1 VANLSHKLPRIKL
14 LEFKTDDFFG
24 APVSRLRFGKAT
36 RLYTTR
42 LFPHH
47 ETDPRSSR
55 SMVKVTGVYRPDSGG
70 GWGKMSGDELL
81 TGITDD
87 TGNPLSIF

>member
-1 VANLSHKLPRIKL
+1 MRHKLPRIKL
-14 LEFKTDDFFG
+14 SEFKTDDFSG
-24 APVSRLRFGKAT
+24 ASVSRLRFGEKT

-55 SMVKVTGVYRPDSGG
+55 SMVKVTGVYKPCDRP
-70 GWGKMSGDELL
+70 GWEKMSGDELL
-81 TGITDD
+81 TGISDD
-87 TGNPLSIF
+87 AGNPLSIF